1 MRTVTVII
9 RTGMALKDIGG
20 ADRLALA
27 RPVLSPDPTSLGCR
41 HSGQPAPDTSL
52 VDVGVQRGRDALQS
66 IRMIVK
72 TARDREGYAVA

>member
-1 MRTVTVII
+1 MLTVPVIS
-9 RTGMALKDIGG
+9 RPGVALNDTGG
-20 ADRLALA
+20 ADRLARA
-27 RPVLSPDPTSLGCR
+27 RRVLTPGPTSLGCR
-41 HSGQPAPDTSL
+41 HSGQPAADSSL